1 MRIRHVRTL
10 VHYDAPQVFE
20 ARDPIGGHYI
30 AVMGPAR
37 EIQYL
42 VVGVAP
48 KLLRLFREGEID
60 LLSLIHESDTDA
72 RYTTTTIPFAGDEL
86 EVEPFGRDLDTSGF
100 MPDPGFVLEDL
111 PSADLM
117 ASAGGIRLVLT
128 LDDRPGRVGTG
139 AYTELIRRVQVL
151 TRNVLVSVEAGRE
164 TWRRRE
170 VLDVV
175 VPAAAGSFRVVLDSS
190 IARIRGRR
198 WRSLQRAGSG
208 WRRRTGNSCSSW
220 PRTGPACATRGPR
233 AKFEGSVAARCRG
246 RKPHG

>member
-175 VPAAAGSFRVVLDSS
+175 VPAAAGSFRVVLEASTRKEPS
-190 IARIRGRR
+190 F
-198 WRSLQRAGSG
+198 
-208 WRRRTGNSCSSW
+208 SCSSW